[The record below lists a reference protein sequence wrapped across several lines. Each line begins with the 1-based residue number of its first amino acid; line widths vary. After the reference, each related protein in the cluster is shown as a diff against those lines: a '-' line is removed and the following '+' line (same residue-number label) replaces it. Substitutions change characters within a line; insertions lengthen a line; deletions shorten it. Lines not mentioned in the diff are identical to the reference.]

1 MRKRA
6 GSFLKNMMSK
16 GKNLFKKDEEAKEG
30 AGNGDDGGFDSEEDK
45 DIIEVRK
52 KGGGPIQMPGNSFIS
67 NHSSGGSGSNNLST
81 NVVTHVH
88 TSNNPGI
95 KNLDAPS
102 SGGISSTKHLLME
115 FANNTLLAADNLIH
129 GTNSTENTSKKL

>member
-52 KGGGPIQMPGNSFIS
+52 NGGGPMQVHGTSFIS
-67 NHSSGGSGSNNLST
+67 NHLSAGSGSNST
-81 NVVTHVH
+81 SASSVNHVH
-88 TSNNPGI
+88 ASHIPVGPNHH
-95 KNLDAPS
+95 APS
-102 SGGISSTKHLLME
+102 SGGMSSTKHLLME

-129 GTNSTENTSKKL
+129 GTTTVENTTKKP

>member
-16 GKNLFKKDEEAKEG
+16 GKNLFKKEEEGKED
-30 AGNGDDGGFDSEEDK
+30 AGNGDGGGFDSEEDN

-52 KGGGPIQMPGNSFIS
+52 NGGGPMQMPGNRIIS
-67 NHSSGGSGSNNLST
+67 NHSSGGSGGNNSSNNA
-81 NVVTHVH
+81 VTHAQV
-88 TSNNPGI
+88 SQVPGSAHLTP
-95 KNLDAPS
+95 NT
-102 SGGISSTKHLLME
+102 GGISLTKHLLIE

-129 GTNSTENTSKKL
+129 GTSATEILPKKP

>member
-30 AGNGDDGGFDSEEDK
+30 VANGDDGGFDSEEDK

-67 NHSSGGSGSNNLST
+67 NHSSGGSGSNGVTT
-81 NVVTHVH
+81 NAVVHIH
-88 TSNNPGI
+88 SSHIPGSNNH
-95 KNLDAPS
+95 DAPT

-129 GTNSTENTSKKL
+129 GTNAAENTPKKP